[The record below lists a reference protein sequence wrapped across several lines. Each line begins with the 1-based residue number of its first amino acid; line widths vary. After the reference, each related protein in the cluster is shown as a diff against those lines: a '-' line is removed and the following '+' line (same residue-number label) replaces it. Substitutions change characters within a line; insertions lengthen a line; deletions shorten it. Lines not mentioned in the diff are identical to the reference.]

1 MEYELNNQ
9 KYNVIIKRK
18 SNKNTYIRVDEN
30 KNIIVTTNYFVTN
43 TRKKKILDDNINFLN
58 KTLNKKEKKG
68 FYLMGKKYDIIFD
81 ESINIEVENNII
93 KVKNEK
99 VLNKKYVYILNNLL
113 TETYD
118 YKMIGYTSPTLMS
131 ISNDLDSK
139 YAVKSGSTE
148 TDYWTIGYNKNY
160 LMMVWAGNDDNDK
173 VKARDS
179 KITKKIW
186 SKTITKIK
194 TNKKEWYEIPKGIT
208 ASSINPLT
216 GEYKENGI
224 VCFYEKGTEP
234 NYIDKYSN

>member
-1 MEYELNNQ
+1 
-9 KYNVIIKRK
+9 
-18 SNKNTYIRVDEN
+18 
-30 KNIIVTTNYFVTN
+30 
-43 TRKKKILDDNINFLN
+43 
-58 KTLNKKEKKG
+58 
-68 FYLMGKKYDIIFD
+68 
-81 ESINIEVENNII
+81 
-93 KVKNEK
+93 
-99 VLNKKYVYILNNLL
+99 
-113 TETYD
+113 
-118 YKMIGYTSPTLMS
+118 MIGYTSPTLMS